1 MHACMHAYMHACVH
15 AYMHA
20 CIYTCMHACMG
31 ICMHGPLEMLAPF
44 SSPAA
49 ASGGPDPGAISRT
62 LDLCSCFMLH
72 AVYTQA
78 SRPVG
83 PNGVGANM
91 NGYMYFIYLSARARA
106 RARVCVCVC
115 ACVVRHVCERRQQK
129 YRRVCGDQSSE
140 APAPLLRGAPIR
152 GQTRASRAESA
163 CQALPTRP
171 WMLAVGTCLRRPQ
184 PPHRGAP
191 IRGQTRVQGAVR
203 Q

>member
-1 MHACMHAYMHACVH
+1 MHACVH

-20 CIYTCMHACMG
+20 CIHA
-31 ICMHGPLEMLAPF
+31 CMHGPLEMLAPF

-106 RARVCVCVC
+106 RVCV
-115 ACVVRHVCERRQQK
+115 CVVRHVCERRQQK

-191 IRGQTRVQGAVR
+191 IRGQTRVQATTKKG
-203 Q
+203 